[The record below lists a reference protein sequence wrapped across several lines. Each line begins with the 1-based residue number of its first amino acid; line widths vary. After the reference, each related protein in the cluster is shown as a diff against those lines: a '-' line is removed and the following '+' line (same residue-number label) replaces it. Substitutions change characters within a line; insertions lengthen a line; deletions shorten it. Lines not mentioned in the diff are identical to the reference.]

1 MKRTREKFHVLP
13 ISTQRRFSLD
23 AGRLGRGRH
32 TIHGLIEVDVT
43 DARHWLHQHEKKTDE
58 RLSFTGFI
66 IKCIADAVSANKHVH
81 AYKNWRNQ
89 LVIFED
95 VDVNTMIEIEI
106 EGRKVP
112 IPHILRA
119 VDKRSFQEIH
129 AEIRGTQASPARTSE
144 AKFMRWFL
152 YLPYPIRRIFY
163 WFVMK
168 FPQWFREYSS
178 SILVTAVGMFGRGG
192 GWGIPMPNFPLTI
205 TLGGIAEKPGV
216 VNGRI
221 EIREYLD
228 ITISFD
234 HDVIDG
240 APAARFTKQLRD
252 LIESGHGIE
261 NQHFPIPTSQ
271 AND

>member
-1 MKRTREKFHVLP
+1 MKRRREKYQVFP
-13 ISTQRRFSLD
+13 FPTMRRFSLD
-23 AGRLGRGRH
+23 AGRLGRSRH

-43 DARHWLHQHEKKTDE
+43 DARHWLRQHEIKTGE

-66 IKCIADAVSANKHVH
+66 IKCIADAVSSNEHVH

-95 VDVNTMIEIEI
+95 VNVNTMIEIEI

-119 VDKRSFQEIH
+119 VDKRSFREIH
-129 AEIRGTQASPARTSE
+129 DEIRATQTTPSRTSE

-152 YLPYPIRRIFY
+152 YLPYPIRRVFY

-168 FPQWFREYSS
+168 FPQHFRDFSS
-178 SILVTAVGMFGRGG
+178 SVLVTAVGMFGRGG
-192 GWGIPMPNFPLTI
+192 GWGIPVANFPLTI
-205 TLGGIAEKPGV
+205 TLGGIVEKPGV
-216 VNGRI
+216 INGRI

-228 ITISFD
+228 LTISFD

-240 APAARFTKQLRD
+240 APAARFAQQLRE
-252 LIESGHGIE
+252 LIESGYGLM
-261 NQHFPIPTSQ
+261 
-271 AND
+271 D